1 MKSKNILVLGS
12 NGQLGQEFYRLSKE
26 IESSFL
32 FYDFPQI
39 DIVDLKSIE
48 KIFLKNKIFAVINCA
63 AYTNVSLAES
73 EKIKCS
79 DVNTKGVKNIVKICE
94 KFSSKLIHF
103 STDYVYNSNTK
114 KPICEDSNID
124 PQNHYGFSKRMGEVY
139 IENSKIESI
148 ILRTSW
154 LYSKFGNNF
163 VNTIIKKAK
172 SQPKIDI
179 VDDEFGT
186 PTFAKDLAEASIKIL
201 ESEKRIDRKGK
212 IYNYSNLG
220 MTNWF
225 NFAKQIVKLSSL
237 KCKVNPISSSK
248 FQTEVMRP
256 KYSVMSKNKFINDYK
271 IKINHWKDSL
281 NYYINLDL
289 R

>member
-1 MKSKNILVLGS
+1 MKSKNILIIGS
-12 NGQLGQEFYRLSKE
+12 NGQLGQEFFRLSKE

-48 KIFLKNKIFAVINCA
+48 KIFLRNKIFAVVNCA
-63 AYTNVSLAES
+63 AYTNVALAES

-79 DVNTKGVKNIVKICE
+79 DINTKGVQNLVKICE

-103 STDYVYNSNTK
+103 STDYVYNSNVK
-114 KPICEDSNID
+114 KPITEDSNID
-124 PQNHYGFSKRMGEVY
+124 PQNHYGFSKRMGEIY

-172 SQPKIDI
+172 SQPKINI
-179 VDDEFGT
+179 VNDEFGT
-186 PTFAKDLAEASIKIL
+186 PTYAKDLAEAALRIL
-201 ESEKRIDRKGK
+201 ESEK
-212 IYNYSNLG
+212 N
-220 MTNWF
+220 
-225 NFAKQIVKLSSL
+225 
-237 KCKVNPISSSK
+237 SK
-248 FQTEVMRP
+248 T
-256 KYSVMSKNKFINDYK
+256 
-271 IKINHWKDSL
+271 
-281 NYYINLDL
+281 
-289 R
+289 